1 MVIKTHDQDGP
12 RGSQELSEDFSFASP
27 CTLQQVVR
35 DGRQVSSGI
44 GGRILVVDD
53 DADFRSLLLS
63 GLRCRGYECRG
74 AEHGLAAISSLVLH
88 PVGLVLTDLSMPV
101 MDGLEL
107 IRRMATTPS
116 LSATPAIL
124 LTSSLTLDIC
134 LRALSVGAKAALS
147 KLDPFMVLLDTIR
160 QFLPDSHCRAV

>member
-1 MVIKTHDQDGP
+1 MVINGLVQDGC
-12 RGSQELSEDFSFASP
+12 RETQEWSEAFSFASP
-27 CTLQQVVR
+27 CPLRHVFGEKR
-35 DGRQVSSGI
+35 HVSSGI
-44 GGRILVVDD
+44 GRILVVDD
-53 DADFRSLLLS
+53 DVDFRSLLLS

-74 AEHGLAAISSLVLH
+74 AEHGLAAISSLALH

-107 IRRMATTPS
+107 IRRIATTPS

-160 QFLPDSHCRAV
+160 QFLPDSPCRAL